1 MKKIPLI
8 FAFLSLIVWSD
19 RIIAQENTEA
29 PADSLQLWKF
39 GGAGSLT
46 FSQVSF
52 TNWAAGGENSYSLNG
67 LMNLHANYKKDRT
80 TWENTL
86 DMGYGIIKQGEK
98 EVRKTDDKLEFMSKF
113 GYKTNSNW
121 YYSGMLNFKTQFGKG
136 YKYNDAAGTKQLTA
150 DLFSPAYVI
159 LSAGMEYKP
168 NDDFYFFLS
177 PLTGKATIVMDD
189 TLSARGAYG
198 VEANESFRM
207 EMGGFMK
214 MAYTKEVLKNVKLNT
229 KVDVFSNYLDK
240 PQNLDINW
248 EVLISMKINEY
259 LSANVNT
266 ILLYDDNINYVD
278 DDGVEH
284 GPRIQFKEII
294 GVGLSYS
301 F

>member
-1 MKKIPLI
+1 MKKRSLLL
-8 FAFLSLIVWSD
+8 ALLSLIALSG
-19 RIIAQENTEA
+19 RLIAQENTEA
-29 PADSLQLWKF
+29 PTDSLQLWKF

-98 EVRKTDDKLEFMSKF
+98 EVRKTDDKLELMSKF

-168 NDDFYFFLS
+168 NDNFYFFLS

-198 VEANESFRM
+198 VEANENFRM

-229 KVDVFSNYLDK
+229 KVDIFSNYLDK

-259 LSANVNT
+259 LSANLNT

-284 GPRIQFKEII
+284 GPRIQFKEIF